1 MTQTL
6 RELRRA
12 KGLSII
18 AVAGPARVSPTSIGL
33 AERGR
38 LLLSEEQAR
47 RVADALGVR
56 VEDIEELAAAAVE
69 GIR

>member
-6 RELRRA
+6 REARRA

-18 AVAGPARVSPTSIGL
+18 AVAGPARVSPTSVGL

-47 RVADALGVR
+47 RIADALGVR
-56 VEDIEELAAAAVE
+56 VEDIDELAKAVATH
-69 GIR
+69 